1 MNELSQIPDTYQQ
14 DIRRAIEI
22 LKDAGCTDIY
32 LFGSLASSKIRSV
45 SDIDL
50 AIRGCAKQKYFQLL
64 GKLIFELDKPVD
76 LVDLDR
82 QDSFSRYLLEEG
94 ELLRIG

>member
-1 MNELSQIPDTYQQ
+1 MNELSQIPDTFQR

-22 LKDAGCTDIY
+22 LKDAGCTGIY
-32 LFGSLASSKIRSV
+32 LFGSLASSKSRNA

-50 AIRGCAKQKYFQLL
+50 AIRGCPKQKYFQLL
-64 GKLIFELDKPVD
+64 GKLMFELDKPVD